1 MQSDGA
7 RGVVGRAPVSAV
19 VLVLQTDQVQNLQAK
34 PKLRCKV
41 FTEKITLFR
50 SVLAVPAYLDGK
62 EIPAQSLLE
71 HGVTY
76 RTHFCIKAGRHLL
89 CAKISGFEAGRVTF
103 QNVMLTLTN
112 ISLER

>member
-1 MQSDGA
+1 M
-7 RGVVGRAPVSAV
+7 SAV
-19 VLVLQTDQVQNLQAK
+19 VLVLQTDQVRSLRTK
-34 PKLRCKV
+34 PKLLCKV
-41 FTEKITLFR
+41 VTEKITLFR

-62 EIPAQSLLE
+62 EIPAQRLLE

-76 RTHFCIKAGRHLL
+76 RRHFCIKAGRHLL

-112 ISLER
+112 ISVER